1 MVAAQCLLRRLYCSC
16 PVWACADQH
25 CIAQQRLE
33 TPQHWQRLWREAR
46 IRRAETRTTILL
58 STWPQVC
65 PAAPRLSTGA
75 TLRDEPTAP
84 QQLASGMGHASI
96 VRTLIRHGASPAV
109 DDDIGETPL
118 HLAATVGQEGTAHEL
133 LALGAD
139 VNQKSKDG

>member
-1 MVAAQCLLRRLYCSC
+1 MRPQSLISLRRLRCRRPPTPEGVVAAQCLLRRLYCSC

-33 TPQHWQRLWREAR
+33 IPQHWQRLWREAR

-84 QQLASGMGHASI
+84 Q
-96 VRTLIRHGASPAV
+96 
-109 DDDIGETPL
+109 
-118 HLAATVGQEGTAHEL
+118 
-133 LALGAD
+133 
-139 VNQKSKDG
+139 